1 MCENDYKKRRDKLAS
16 STHLD
21 IPHAS
26 QLRLGERLKVANP
39 LEAWI
44 GGEAEDGGIRSMGVE
59 EDAHRPSIPLIV
71 PDADRH
77 VHEVLVA
84 VRVRPPTK
92 RLGDVQIAVDPD
104 GAVGLVDDQVP
115 VDLAR
120 NVARDG
126 RLPQAPPLGDG
137 RLLDDWGFR
146 LSGLLRTRGH
156 ERDGD
161 VGLANARWWRRDAD
175 LARPDFWKVRA
186 NAVMAF
192 RGFRGGLMAFRRG
205 LMAFRRGLRAFQGGL
220 AALQKGRFKDLF
232 AFQRDWLRDRRR
244 TFLHWRAA
252 WKLHPVDGLTRRIYK
267 RDATGKRRRGDG
279 VLP

>member
-1 MCENDYKKRRDKLAS
+1 MCENNYKKTRDKLAS

-84 VRVRPPTK
+84 VRVLPPTK

-104 GAVGLVDDQVP
+104 GAVGLVDDSVP

-120 NVARDG
+120 IVARDG
-126 RLPQAPPLGDG
+126 RLSQAPPLGDG
-137 RLLDDWGFR
+137 GLLDDWRFR

-161 VGLANARWWRRDAD
+161 VGLANARRWRRDAD
-175 LARPDFWKVRA
+175 LARPDFWKVWA
-186 NAVMAF
+186 NAVLAF
-192 RGFRGGLMAFRRG
+192 RGSLVASRGRLV
-205 LMAFRRGLRAFQGGL
+205 AFQRSWIKAL
-220 AALQKGRFKDLF
+220 AAFQRGRIKDLF
-232 AFQRDWLRDRRR
+232 AFQRDWLRDR
-244 TFLHWRAA
+244 FLHGRAA
-252 WKLHPVDGLTRRIYK
+252 WKIHPEDGLT
-267 RDATGKRRRGDG
+267 G
-279 VLP
+279 